1 MKPGDQHEAIVPP
14 GEYQLSSSAVGS
26 ENQWIIWPQK
36 VEVRAGSGTSLKID
50 SSMHLDLAPELGNP
64 LWRWAV
70 TPFGNPSQTI
80 QWQSEDERTIILP
93 PGEYQ
98 LSSSARGSENQWIVW
113 PQKVQVRAGQQTKLR
128 IDTSLKVNLPPD
140 ARNLLWRWEVVRF
153 GRPDPPIQSQPW
165 GPKHSRTP
173 CGGISGA
180 DVDQGGRKSM
190 DLLAATNN
198 SAVRATGRS

>member
-1 MKPGDQHEAIVPP
+1 M
-14 GEYQLSSSAVGS
+14 
-26 ENQWIIWPQK
+26 
-36 VEVRAGSGTSLKID
+36 
-50 SSMHLDLAPELGNP
+50 
-64 LWRWAV
+64 RWAV

-80 QWQSEDERTIILP
+80 QWQSGDERTIILP

-180 DVDQGGRKSM
+180 DVGEGGRKSM